1 MKEQDKER
9 TYEDIINLPHHVSAV
24 HPPMPLSDRA
34 AQFAP
39 FAALTG
45 YGEVI
50 KETARQTDRKPE
62 LTEEEKQEL
71 DYKLQIAVSLPGEK
85 PTVTITYFVPDK
97 KKAGGTCHRVQGR
110 IRKAD
115 TDRGKLIMDRGE
127 EIELEMVVDITV
139 GADGA

>member
-62 LTEEEKQEL
+62 LTEDEKQAL

-85 PTVTITYFVPDK
+85 PVVTVTYFVPDG
-97 KKAGGTCHRVQGR
+97 KKAGGSYHR
-110 IRKAD
+110 IRGKIRKTD
-115 TDRGKLIMDRGE
+115 TDSGKLIMENGE
-127 EIELEMVVDITV
+127 QIELDLVVDIHIGST
-139 GADGA
+139 

>member
-9 TYEDIINLPHHVSAV
+9 TYEDIINLPHHMSAV

-62 LTEEEKQEL
+62 LTEDEKQAL
-71 DYKLQIAVSLPGEK
+71 DYKLQMAVSLPGEK
-85 PTVTITYFVPDK
+85 PMVTVTYFVPDR
-97 KKAGGTCHRVQGR
+97 KKAGGSYHRAWGK
-110 IRKAD
+110 IRKTD
-115 TDRGKLIMDRGE
+115 TDSRKLIMENGQQ
-127 EIELEMVVDITV
+127 IELDLVVDIHIGST
-139 GADGA
+139 

>member
-62 LTEEEKQEL
+62 LTEDEKQAL
-71 DYKLQIAVSLPGEK
+71 DYKLQMAVSLPGEK
-85 PTVTITYFVPDK
+85 PVVTVTYFVPAR
-97 KKAGGTCHRVQGR
+97 KKAGGSYHRAWGKIQ
-110 IRKAD
+110 KTA
-115 TDRGKLIMDRGE
+115 TDSGKLIMENGE
-127 EIELEMVVDITV
+127 QIELDLVVDIHIGST
-139 GADGA
+139 

>member
-9 TYEDIINLPHHVSAV
+9 TYEDIINLPHHMSAV
-24 HPPMPLSDRA
+24 HPSMPLSDRA

-62 LTEEEKQEL
+62 LTEDEKQAL
-71 DYKLQIAVSLPGEK
+71 DYKLQMAVSLPGEK
-85 PTVTITYFVPDK
+85 PMVTVTYFVPDR
-97 KKAGGTCHRVQGR
+97 KKAGGSYHRVWGK
-110 IRKAD
+110 IRKTD
-115 TDRGKLIMDRGE
+115 TDSRKLIMENGE
-127 EIELEMVVDITV
+127 QIELDLVVDIHIGST
-139 GADGA
+139 

>member
-62 LTEEEKQEL
+62 LTEDEKQAL
-71 DYKLQIAVSLPGEK
+71 DYKLQMAVSLPREK
-85 PTVTITYFVPDK
+85 PVVTVTYFVPDG
-97 KKAGGTCHRVQGR
+97 KKAGSYHR
-110 IRKAD
+110 IRGKIRKTD
-115 TDRGKLIMDRGE
+115 TDSGKLIMENGE
-127 EIELEMVVDITV
+127 QIELDLVVDIHIGST
-139 GADGA
+139 

>member
-1 MKEQDKER
+1 MKEQDKKR

-62 LTEEEKQEL
+62 LTEDEKQAL
-71 DYKLQIAVSLPGEK
+71 DYKLQMAVSLPREK
-85 PTVTITYFVPDK
+85 PVVTVTYFVPDG
-97 KKAGGTCHRVQGR
+97 KKAGGSCHRIRGK
-110 IRKAD
+110 IRKTD
-115 TDRGKLIMDRGE
+115 TDSGKLIMENGE
-127 EIELEMVVDITV
+127 QIELDLVVDIHIGST
-139 GADGA
+139 

>member
-62 LTEEEKQEL
+62 LTEDEKQAL
-71 DYKLQIAVSLPGEK
+71 DYKLQMAVSLPGEK
-85 PTVTITYFVPDK
+85 PVVTVTYFVPDG
-97 KKAGGTCHRVQGR
+97 KKAGGSCHRIRGK
-110 IRKAD
+110 IRKTD
-115 TDRGKLIMDRGE
+115 TDRGKLIMENGE
-127 EIELEMVVDITV
+127 QIELDLVVDIHIGST
-139 GADGA
+139 